1 MNAHPGT
8 NHPPPDTVL
17 FSRPAVMVALAT
29 LCCLLWGSSYPAI
42 KTGYALLGITQDD
55 IPSKLVYAGYRFL
68 LAGIFVAVA
77 ARLLGRS
84 VALRRPGQP
93 RQVVLLGVA
102 QTSLQ
107 YVFFYIGLAYTTGVR
122 ASILNATTTF
132 FSVLLAHFL
141 YRDDRLS
148 GRKAVG
154 CLLGLAGVLAVNA
167 DAGLLGGGVTLQGE
181 GFIVLAAFVL
191 SAAAIYGKRVSQH
204 MDAMAMTAWQL
215 AIGGLVLLAAGHAAG
230 GSLGRMDL
238 VSAALLGYLALLSAV
253 AFTLW
258 SLLLKHNPVGV
269 VSMFAF
275 LVPLFGAVLS
285 AIWLHEDILTW
296 NNLAALVL
304 VCAGVVLVTRAAP
317 AAAAAAGRRSGPLP
331 QSAVTGA
338 RRPDRSG

>member
-1 MNAHPGT
+1 M
-8 NHPPPDTVL
+8 
-17 FSRPAVMVALAT
+17 
-29 LCCLLWGSSYPAI
+29 
-42 KTGYALLGITQDD
+42 
-55 IPSKLVYAGYRFL
+55 
-68 LAGIFVAVA
+68 A
-77 ARLLGRS
+77 ARLLGKG
-84 VALRRPGQP
+84 VGLRRPGQL
-93 RQVVLLGVA
+93 RQVAVLGVA

-148 GRKAVG
+148 ARKAGG

-167 DAGLLGGGVTLQGE
+167 DAGLLGAGVTLQGE

-191 SAAAIYGKRVSQH
+191 SAASIYGKRVSQH

-215 AIGGLVLLAAGHAAG
+215 SIGGLVLLAAGHAAG
-230 GSLGRMDL
+230 GGLGRIDL
-238 VSAALLGYLALLSAV
+238 VSSLLLLYLALLSAM

-275 LVPLFGAVLS
+275 LVPLFGALLS
-285 AIWLHEDILTW
+285 GLVLHEDVLTW
-296 NNLAALVL
+296 NNLVALIL

-317 AAAAAAGRRSGPLP
+317 AATA
-331 QSAVTGA
+331 GA
-338 RRPDRSG
+338 RRPG

>member
-1 MNAHPGT
+1 MHPASSAVPA
-8 NHPPPDTVL
+8 PPPETTL
-17 FSRPAVMVALAT
+17 FSRPMVVVALAT

-42 KTGYALLGITQDD
+42 KSGYAMLGILQPD

-68 LAGIFVAVA
+68 LAGLGVAAVA
-77 ARLLGRS
+77 WLLQRKPPLPPRARLGQL
-84 VALRRPGQP
+84 VALG
-93 RQVVLLGVA
+93 LA

-148 GRKAVG
+148 ARKLAG

-167 DAGLLGGGVTLQGE
+167 DASLLGASVSLLGE

-191 SAAAIYGKRVSQH
+191 SAASIYGKRLSQH
-204 MDAMAMTAWQL
+204 MDAMLMTAWQL
-215 AIGGLVLLAAGHAAG
+215 AIGGLALLAAGYAAG
-230 GSLGRMDL
+230 GGLGRLDL
-238 VSAALLGYLALLSAV
+238 ASTLLLLYLAALSAV

-258 SLLLKHNPVGV
+258 SQLLKHNPVGL

-296 NNLAALVL
+296 TNLAALVL
-304 VCAGVVLVTRAAP
+304 VCGGVILVTRAARP
-317 AAAAAAGRRSGPLP
+317 APAM
-331 QSAVTGA
+331 QN
-338 RRPDRSG
+338 RPDC

>member
-1 MNAHPGT
+1 MISDTLKGCA
-8 NHPPPDTVL
+8 PPRETVF
-17 FSRPAVMVALAT
+17 FSRPMVVVALAT

-42 KTGYALLGITQDD
+42 KTGYAWLGITQQD

-68 LAGIFVAVA
+68 LAGLAVAIA
-77 ARLLGRS
+77 ARLMRKRL
-84 VALRRPGQP
+84 ALPYPAGL

-141 YRDDRLS
+141 YRNDRLS
-148 GRKAVG
+148 VRKAAG
-154 CLLGLAGVLAVNA
+154 CLMGLAGVLAVNLNAGA
-167 DAGLLGGGVTLQGE
+167 DAGMFGAGFSLQGE

-191 SAAAIYGKRVSQH
+191 SAASIYGKRVSQH

-215 AIGGLVLLAAGHAAG
+215 SIGGLVLLGAGYASG
-230 GSLGRMDL
+230 GSLGQLDL
-238 VSAALLGYLALLSAV
+238 ASSLLLAYLALLSAV

-258 SLLLKHNPVGV
+258 SQLLKHNPVGL

-275 LVPLFGAVLS
+275 LVPLFGAALS

-296 NNLAALVL
+296 NNLAALLL
-304 VCAGVVLVTRAAP
+304 VCGGVVLVTRAG
-317 AAAAAAGRRSGPLP
+317 AAK
-331 QSAVTGA
+331 
-338 RRPDRSG
+338 

>member
-1 MNAHPGT
+1 MISAAPKG
-8 NHPPPDTVL
+8 
-17 FSRPAVMVALAT
+17 RPAGHETAFFSQPMVVVALAT

-42 KTGYALLGITQDD
+42 KTGYALLGITQQD

-68 LAGIFVAVA
+68 LAGLAVA
-77 ARLLGRS
+77 AAAWLLQRRLTVPPAAQLRQVMLLG
-84 VALRRPGQP
+84 LF
-93 RQVVLLGVA
+93 

-107 YVFFYIGLAYTTGVR
+107 YVFFYIGLAHTTGVR

-148 GRKAVG
+148 ARKGFA

-167 DAGLLGGGVTLQGE
+167 DAGLLGAGASLQGE

-191 SAAAIYGKRVSQH
+191 SAAAIYGKRVSQQ

-215 AIGGLVLLAAGHAAG
+215 AIGGLVLLAAGHGAG
-230 GSLGRMDL
+230 GSLGRL
-238 VSAALLGYLALLSAV
+238 ELASSLLLAYLALLSAV

-258 SLLLKHNPVGV
+258 SLLLKHNPVGL

-275 LVPLFGAVLS
+275 LVPLFGAILS
-285 AIWLHEDILTW
+285 ALWLDEDILRW

-304 VCAGVVLVTRAAP
+304 VCGGVVLVTRGARP
-317 AAAAAAGRRSGPLP
+317 AAAPRCKPAPG
-331 QSAVTGA
+331 
-338 RRPDRSG
+338 

>member
-1 MNAHPGT
+1 MSSVSPAVRAVPRET
-8 NHPPPDTVL
+8 AF
-17 FSRPAVMVALAT
+17 FSRPMIVVALAT

-42 KTGYALLGITQDD
+42 KTGYALLGITPQD

-68 LAGIFVAVA
+68 LAGICVALA
-77 ARLLGRS
+77 AWVLQGRFPLPTWAQFGPVSLLG
-84 VALRRPGQP
+84 LF
-93 RQVVLLGVA
+93 

-148 GRKAVG
+148 ARKTVG

-167 DAGLLGGGVTLQGE
+167 DASLLGAGVSLQGE

-191 SAAAIYGKRVSQH
+191 SAASIYGKRVSQQ
-204 MDAMAMTAWQL
+204 MNAMVMTAWQL
-215 AIGGLVLLAAGHAAG
+215 AIGGLVLLVAGYVTG
-230 GSLGRMDL
+230 GSLGRLDL
-238 VSAALLGYLALLSAV
+238 ASSLLLVYLALLSAV

-258 SLLLKHNPVGV
+258 SLLLKHNPVGLI
-269 VSMFAF
+269 SMFAF

-285 AIWLHEDILTW
+285 GIWLDEDILTW
-296 NNLAALVL
+296 SNLVALVL
-304 VCAGVVLVTRAAP
+304 VCAGVLLVTRAAP
-317 AAAAAAGRRSGPLP
+317 TGRPAKSRLNPSG
-331 QSAVTGA
+331 
-338 RRPDRSG
+338 